1 MSDER
6 SAERS
11 AEAEATACGLP
22 PTYTLLAPG
31 LLAGLAHA
39 VCSARQLIH
48 PGSARYVFPV
58 PSARGV
64 WDGLGAL
71 LFAVL
76 FFRAQSGAR
85 DLSALRGN

>member
-1 MSDER
+1 MGDER

-31 LLAGLAHA
+31 LAGLAHA
-39 VCSARQLIH
+39 VCSAGQLIQCAVCL
-48 PGSARYVFPV
+48 PRSQCT
-58 PSARGV
+58 RGV